1 MEIAPIETPA
11 SSSST
16 DGEAGACL
24 PDLSAETARTPRKRL
39 AWNPSL
45 VDSTGPPSA
54 LELWEW
60 QNPQELASIFVPHE
74 EIELARLEA
83 RVERCQD
90 PRRSALRRRGR
101 ESTEGYGSA
110 RHAIAAAAAA
120 SGGAPAVAA
129 PAVDAMTLPA
139 ADSMTPA
146 ASSHTA
152 GASSH
157 ALPAGL
163 CLQRGGMG
171 TSASA
176 SSSSSALTRPGHGHG
191 SVGINPV
198 GINPTSYHMPAATGA
213 AAAYAAAANAAAA
226 ARARAASAKAAA
238 VAAHPCISPACS
250 AAAGSAPLNVGGA
263 VMASAAVPTAASH
276 NLCLVRGAGLVGN
289 GSSSS
294 SLGPDAAVGGAVNPR
309 NPRGLTMSQRVAM
322 LQSQGILHLPPRATP

>member
-1 MEIAPIETPA
+1 MRVVWALGRWLAAWLDGAAGNVEIDASERDPAALVPLSRSSRSFARPKRALPPGHMEIAPIETPA

-120 SGGAPAVAA
+120 ARSAV
-129 PAVDAMTLPA
+129 TFEA
-139 ADSMTPA
+139 ADGDNLKQA
-146 ASSHTA
+146 AS
-152 GASSH
+152 GV
-157 ALPAGL
+157 LPESVQPAKY
-163 CLQRGGMG
+163 LQ
-171 TSASA
+171 
-176 SSSSSALTRPGHGHG
+176 
-191 SVGINPV
+191 
-198 GINPTSYHMPAATGA
+198 
-213 AAAYAAAANAAAA
+213 AYTDKMTEE
-226 ARARAASAKAAA
+226 RAA
-238 VAAHPCISPACS
+238 VAS
-250 AAAGSAPLNVGGA
+250 AQKQVGE
-263 VMASAAVPTAASH
+263 
-276 NLCLVRGAGLVGN
+276 
-289 GSSSS
+289 
-294 SLGPDAAVGGAVNPR
+294 
-309 NPRGLTMSQRVAM
+309 LT
-322 LQSQGILHLPPRATP
+322 L